1 MKRIVCIIVI
11 VCLLVLG
18 AVVEMIYINTSID
31 NLLLVGQSVVENLK
45 QDKDEYEKVKQL
57 NEYWD
62 ERESTICLFVN
73 HKDMEL
79 IGEQLKKAQSYLESG
94 DKKNALFEM
103 EQFNYAVQAF
113 RHISQFN
120 LQNIF

>member
-18 AVVEMIYINTSID
+18 AVVEIIYINTSID
-31 NLLLVGQSVVENLK
+31 NLLFVGQSVVENLK

-57 NEYWD
+57 NDYWD
-62 ERESTICLFVN
+62 ERESNICLFIN

-79 IGEQLKKAQSYLESG
+79 IGQQLKKAQSYLEVG
-94 DKKNALFEM
+94 DKKSALFEM
-103 EQFNYAVQAF
+103 EQFNYEVQAF
-113 RHISQFN
+113 RHVSQFN
-120 LQNIF
+120 IQNIF